1 MLCYDNDDLVRRDYS
16 LPIASF
22 ANNPDFKIIN
32 TAGRWNRMR
41 SPNRGRVFVCLS
53 NTWKDMHISSK
64 RYRSLSPSKVVSII
78 E

>member
-22 ANNPDFKIIN
+22 ANNSDFKIIN

-53 NTWKDMHISSK
+53 NTWKDMHINSK
-64 RYRSLSPSKVVSII
+64 RYRSLSPSKVISII